1 MEPFNYGSSY
11 EEFMVRMRKRLRDQN
26 VSEDILALLKSGF
39 EKALNEQN
47 VVLSR
52 QERVR
57 SFHTLSKEILAELT
71 NQLDVS

>member
-1 MEPFNYGSSY
+1 MQPFNYSSSY
-11 EEFMVRMRKRLRDQN
+11 EEFLARLRKNLRDQN
-26 VSEDILALLKSGF
+26 VSENILSLLKNAF

-57 SFHTLSKEILAELT
+57 AYHTVSKEILTQLL
-71 NQLDVS
+71 NQFDKS

>member
-1 MEPFNYGSSY
+1 MQPFNYSSSY
-11 EEFMVRMRKRLRDQN
+11 EEFLARIRKSLRDQN
-26 VSEDILALLKSGF
+26 ISENISSLLENGF

-57 SFHTLSKEILAELT
+57 AFHTVSKEILTELLK
-71 NQLDVS
+71 QFDES

>member
-1 MEPFNYGSSY
+1 MQPFNYSNSY
-11 EEFMVRMRKRLRDQN
+11 EEFLVRLRKSLQDQN
-26 VSEDILALLKSGF
+26 ISEDISSLLKNGF

-57 SFHTLSKEILAELT
+57 AYHTVSKEILTQLL
-71 NQLDVS
+71 NQFDRS